1 MADQILVIDDVAINR
16 IMLEVSLTRMS
27 YQVRLAGA
35 IGEIDS
41 AAAKAAEVVIVASA
55 ALGDKPAA
63 ALARLRGYLANRH
76 VPVLVITGPAPDD
89 TPARVLQAGA
99 DDAMRCPGTE
109 EELMARLRALLRR
122 HRDTMM
128 ATALDAL
135 QPEGLAEEAA
145 GFDYGGHVLL
155 LSGSGQKITS
165 LSYALRAEGPIR
177 VTTACPD
184 TAKAVLA
191 HERPDVVILSADETE
206 NPRINTLLAEIRASR
221 QPGTCALLVA
231 HPIKAL
237 TSATTALD
245 LGADDLF
252 YGSFDPQE
260 IAVRT
265 RALLRRQ
272 ASLNRMHRSLRR
284 SVEAS
289 VTDPLTGLQNRRAAM
304 AEMALLRKRAK
315 TEGALTL
322 VMIADVD
329 HFKRI
334 NDGYGHA
341 AGDAALI
348 EVARRMRTALP
359 HAPVMAR
366 IGGEEFLVALPINQ
380 TDDAHQI
387 AETLRLSVC
396 ESPLEISSLLPELNV
411 TISVGYHVSTD
422 PSGPLEA
429 DMKTADAALY
439 QAKSAGRNCAISML
453 LNAA

>member
-1 MADQILVIDDVAINR
+1 
-16 IMLEVSLTRMS
+16 
-27 YQVRLAGA
+27 
-35 IGEIDS
+35 
-41 AAAKAAEVVIVASA
+41 
-55 ALGDKPAA
+55 
-63 ALARLRGYLANRH
+63 
-76 VPVLVITGPAPDD
+76 
-89 TPARVLQAGA
+89 
-99 DDAMRCPGTE
+99 
-109 EELMARLRALLRR
+109 
-122 HRDTMM
+122 M
-128 ATALDAL
+128 ATTLNAL

-145 GFDYGGHVLL
+145 DFDYGGHVLL

-165 LSYALRAEGPIR
+165 LSYALRAQGPIR

-184 TAKAVLA
+184 TAKAALA
-191 HERPDVVILSADETE
+191 HQQPDVVILSADEAE

-237 TSATTALD
+237 TSATTAL
-245 LGADDLF
+245 DLF

-304 AEMALLRKRAK
+304 AEIALLRKRAK

-329 HFKRI
+329 HFKWI

-387 AETLRLSVC
+387 AESLRLSVC
-396 ESPLEISSLLPELNV
+396 ENPLEISSLLPELNV

-429 DMKTADAALY
+429 EVKTADAALY
-439 QAKSAGRNCAISML
+439 QAKSAGRNCVVSML